1 MRNLFSLM
9 IMLFVTSAI
18 YAGGYR
24 VAIQGQKQL
33 AMGHTGVAV
42 ISSAETVFFNPA
54 SMAFLDNKFNL
65 SVGGS
70 AIFSQVKFQ
79 NSEFGWS
86 SETDNPLGTPLN
98 LYATYK
104 ANDWLSFGIG
114 VYTPYGSTVEWEKD
128 WEGSH
133 LVNNIDLKAIFI
145 QPSVSIKLAD
155 VFSIGGGPIYV
166 TGSVNFNR
174 NISRSLTDDTGE
186 NRSNVTIDAT
196 GISAWGYN
204 VGWTL
209 KPMDKLTVGFNYRS
223 EITMEARDG
232 EADFENIPPS
242 LGFEDTTFDADLP
255 LPAEFTV
262 GLSYEINDKWLAAFD
277 FNRTQWSTYES
288 LNVIFNNAAG
298 TSVNLRNYE
307 NSNTYRFG
315 LQYEHNTKFTFRGGL
330 YFDESPIQD
339 GYFAPETPRGD
350 SVGYTGGLT
359 YQVTDKLGIDLS
371 FLYLNFK
378 EVNNSYDYFVES
390 NGENSSFGGTY
401 TNSTFAP
408 GIGVSYNF

>member
-1 MRNLFSLM
+1 
-9 IMLFVTSAI
+9 
-18 YAGGYR
+18 
-24 VAIQGQKQL
+24 
-33 AMGHTGVAV
+33 
-42 ISSAETVFFNPA
+42 
-54 SMAFLDNKFNL
+54 
-65 SVGGS
+65 
-70 AIFSQVKFQ
+70 
-79 NSEFGWS
+79 
-86 SETDNPLGTPLN
+86 
-98 LYATYK
+98 
-104 ANDWLSFGIG
+104 
-114 VYTPYGSTVEWEKD
+114 
-128 WEGSH
+128 
-133 LVNNIDLKAIFI
+133 VNNIDLKAIFI